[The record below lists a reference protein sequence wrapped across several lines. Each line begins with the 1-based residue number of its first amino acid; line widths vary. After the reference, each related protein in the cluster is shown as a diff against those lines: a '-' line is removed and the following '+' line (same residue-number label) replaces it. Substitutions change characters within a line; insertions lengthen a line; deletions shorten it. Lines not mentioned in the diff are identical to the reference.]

1 MHLHGQDQAHQKP
14 LSRQRHCGGSTI
26 TTALSILLSG
36 CRTAKEMEECGS
48 REEMGTL
55 LRELEPQVQ
64 LLPAESPWQ
73 HHRNHT
79 QVTMY
84 ATSAKVKQAESTKV
98 VSYPAPG

>member
-1 MHLHGQDQAHQKP
+1 
-14 LSRQRHCGGSTI
+14 
-26 TTALSILLSG
+26 
-36 CRTAKEMEECGS
+36 MEECGS

-84 ATSAKVKQAESTKV
+84 ATSAKVKQAESSKV